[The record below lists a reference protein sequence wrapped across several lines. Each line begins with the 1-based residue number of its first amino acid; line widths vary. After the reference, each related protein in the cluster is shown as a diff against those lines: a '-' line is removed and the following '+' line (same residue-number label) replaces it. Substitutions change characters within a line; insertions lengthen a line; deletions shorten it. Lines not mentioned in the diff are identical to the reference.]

1 MFGNKEF
8 LIIKKNLR
16 KKGILIKIYKGN
28 INGQETFKSSTSD
41 MQIKTELFL
50 SIEKIFLRL
59 MLSIDKGV

>member
-50 SIEKIFLRL
+50 SIKKNFLRL